1 MPQYAYMNIKAGSP
15 IDANDVEVFTQKPKF
30 YCCTKNC
37 NAEMVLCKHG
47 TGAAYFKSKRKSDHL
62 NNKCIKY
69 SIKFKA
75 SSYNEKL
82 FDLNFAFESML
93 GLNHSIKN
101 IIRGNTGTQTGTVG
115 GSKNCRIHTLLILYA
130 MCLSK
135 GKTGSYNGILI
146 DNILADDDNY
156 NRYKNGITGYKIVE
170 TSKYYENKSE
180 LSFMMNYPADN
191 REVGKGSWVKIKF
204 DSKALFEKHV
214 DKLKNSSHIEP
225 VIIAGNWEIAPN
237 GSKHHSECII
247 HKASQL
253 YYAKVR

>member
-69 SIKFKA
+69 SIK
-75 SSYNEKL
+75 
-82 FDLNFAFESML
+82 
-93 GLNHSIKN
+93 N
-101 IIRGNTGTQTGTVG
+101 IIMGNTGTQTGTVG